1 MEREWGLVLAGGGAK
16 GSYHMG
22 VWEALNKL
30 GVNIT
35 SVTGTSIGSIN
46 GALFCQGDMERA
58 LMLWENISIDKIVDL
73 TNLQSVGENLFDL
86 KNITAL
92 IAEAYKNNGLTMQP
106 LYELLQ
112 QVVDEEAIRN
122 SPVDFGLVT
131 CRVPDLTAVELFKR
145 EIPSGKL
152 VDYLMASASLPGFK
166 AKKIEDKT
174 FVDGGV
180 INNMPADMLL
190 KKGYLNLITV
200 DVGGIGIVKNIDKTA
215 KNIISIK
222 CDETIIGTMEFKKE
236 FIEKSIKKGYYDTFK
251 AFGRL
256 AGNRYYFNIADYY
269 AARGNYAPEI
279 LEGLEH
285 AAHAF
290 GIDPVKVYRVE
301 SLIQGVL
308 EGYHR
313 NVEQTKETEHF
324 FENFARRKYADKLIV
339 ARLAR
344 IIKDKNLDFMANK
357 IIMNVLG
364 NNFSAASALA
374 YFLEQ

>member
-131 CRVPDLTAVELFKR
+131 CRVPDLTAVELFKG

-152 VDYLMASASLPGFK
+152 EFCNAS
-166 AKKIEDKT
+166 E
-174 FVDGGV
+174 
-180 INNMPADMLL
+180 
-190 KKGYLNLITV
+190 
-200 DVGGIGIVKNIDKTA
+200 
-215 KNIISIK
+215 
-222 CDETIIGTMEFKKE
+222 
-236 FIEKSIKKGYYDTFK
+236 
-251 AFGRL
+251 RL
-256 AGNRYYFNIADYY
+256 
-269 AARGNYAPEI
+269 
-279 LEGLEH
+279 
-285 AAHAF
+285 
-290 GIDPVKVYRVE
+290 
-301 SLIQGVL
+301 
-308 EGYHR
+308 
-313 NVEQTKETEHF
+313 
-324 FENFARRKYADKLIV
+324 
-339 ARLAR
+339 
-344 IIKDKNLDFMANK
+344 
-357 IIMNVLG
+357 
-364 NNFSAASALA
+364 
-374 YFLEQ
+374 